1 LGLNWYDY
9 QARNYD
15 PAIGRWMNI
24 DPLAEK
30 SRRFSPYTYALNNPV
45 FFIDPDGMEATPPDE
60 YVFNRNG
67 TFKEKIE
74 KPGTDYIRIDKT
86 NVTIQFA
93 DSINDPK
100 AIDNGTITNLVTVS
114 DSAINNELKDSGVF
128 DETNQDSRYSFIQ
141 NESNASSME
150 GTGKMDYVTH
160 DLELDNGSVVPISS
174 SSTLFVTN
182 TESGAVAHNNY
193 NFGNF
198 LWGAGANALGFSE
211 TVARLGAH
219 WNNFKND
226 TISKGGLDSKDDQF
240 SISLGFEWQ
249 KPKK

>member
-1 LGLNWYDY
+1 MT
-9 QARNYD
+9 

-86 NVTIQFA
+86 NDDSIF

-100 AIDNGTITNLVTVS
+100 AIDNGTT
-114 DSAINNELKDSGVF
+114 
-128 DETNQDSRYSFIQ
+128 
-141 NESNASSME
+141 
-150 GTGKMDYVTH
+150 
-160 DLELDNGSVVPISS
+160 
-174 SSTLFVTN
+174 
-182 TESGAVAHNNY
+182 
-193 NFGNF
+193 
-198 LWGAGANALGFSE
+198 
-211 TVARLGAH
+211 
-219 WNNFKND
+219 
-226 TISKGGLDSKDDQF
+226 TI
-240 SISLGFEWQ
+240 
-249 KPKK
+249 